1 MSDSDCG
8 QDDEDGNLNEDNDA
22 ARIKELERRLQSEL
36 NLRMGQIGYR
46 FGDDEDDEM
55 GLDEESKGQ
64 AASKKKVISKKKSVK

>member
-1 MSDSDCG
+1 LSDSDCG